1 MTREIKSVSPYNRRA
16 ADRYY
21 GRAYNPHYYSAFT
34 DPSAGEC
41 FRVVK
46 CENMT
51 DQEMCEYQRGWNEEE
66 DRKDWGDG
74 QYAPQQCN
82 IE

>member
-1 MTREIKSVSPYNRRA
+1 MTSVAYDRGS

-21 GRAYNPHYYSAFT
+21 GRPYLMTAVFDRAV
-34 DPSAGEC
+34 PSKEDL
-41 FRVVK
+41 
-46 CENMT
+46 E
-51 DQEMCEYQRGWNEEE
+51 EYKRGWNEEK

-74 QYAPQQCN
+74 QYAPQQCD

>member
-1 MTREIKSVSPYNRRA
+1 MTREIKSVPYNQGA

-21 GRAYNPHYYSAFT
+21 GRRPWS
-34 DPSAGEC
+34 
-41 FRVVK
+41 RVDNEVRQYIH
-46 CENMT
+46 E
-51 DQEMCEYQRGWNEEE
+51 EYKRGWNEEE

-74 QYAPQQCN
+74 QYAPQQCD

>member
-1 MTREIKSVSPYNRRA
+1 MTHEIKSVPYNQGA

-21 GRAYNPHYYSAFT
+21 GRNPWPREVLG
-34 DPSAGEC
+34 DRWE
-41 FRVVK
+41 
-46 CENMT
+46 
-51 DQEMCEYQRGWNEEE
+51 EYKRGWNEEE

-74 QYAPQQCN
+74 QYAPQQCD